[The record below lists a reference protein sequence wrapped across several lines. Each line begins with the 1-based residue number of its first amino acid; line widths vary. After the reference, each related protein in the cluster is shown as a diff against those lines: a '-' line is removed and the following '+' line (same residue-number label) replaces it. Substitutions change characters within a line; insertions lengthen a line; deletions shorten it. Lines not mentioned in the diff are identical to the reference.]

1 VQNSHADEFIVSPI
15 HVKLA
20 RFLNPDACMSALNTT
35 IFRGAVAFAFVAL
48 AACASADK
56 AQEPR
61 VASESQTGSNI
72 PKKSADRVQTINTD
86 GMQPLPP
93 PSRPPTGSGG
103 G

>member
-1 VQNSHADEFIVSPI
+1 
-15 HVKLA
+15 
-20 RFLNPDACMSALNTT
+20 MSALSTT
-35 IFRGAVAFAFVAL
+35 IFRGAMALGFVAL
-48 AACASADK
+48 AGCASADK

-72 PKKSADRVQTINTD
+72 PRKSSDRVQTINTD

-93 PSRPPTGSGG
+93 ASQPPRGSGG